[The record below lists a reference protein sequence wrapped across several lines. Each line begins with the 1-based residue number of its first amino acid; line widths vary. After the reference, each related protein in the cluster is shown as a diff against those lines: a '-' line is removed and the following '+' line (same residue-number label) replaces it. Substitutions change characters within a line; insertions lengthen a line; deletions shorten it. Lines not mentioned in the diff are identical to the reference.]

1 MALKNPFTK
10 IKEIKDKNRAAEV
23 VVAAESMSPA
33 TGIPAIDIIKKVS
46 KKIKNVYFD
55 DILKKYNKGEPKSKI
70 YSKLFDNIFLN
81 ILEIAEK
88 KSIEVSGVFQAYMDT
103 REKLKKA
110 KGKIASAIV
119 EPFITYFIVSAIS
132 FFSLTNIIKNKSIF
146 QSMKIDISLLSF
158 VYNFFWLIILGIA
171 FVILFVLFKLQRRI
185 PFLKEAHKEMDT
197 YNYLSVINIMLRSG
211 IPSTDISTLFGMKK
225 KGSEGIA
232 LFFKKLLKV
241 EELVVLQMGMESYQY
256 EQIIE
261 VLLKRR
267 ESKFESRIDGIAN
280 SLRQVLFLISMIPI
294 AITLTSIF
302 MIVVKVM
309 KASST
314 I

>member
-1 MALKNPFTK
+1 MALTNLATK

-55 DILKKYNKGEPKSKI
+55 EILKRYNKGEPKSKI
-70 YSKLFDNIFLN
+70 YSKLFDDIFIS
-81 ILEIAEK
+81 ILEISEK
-88 KSIEVSGVFQAYMDT
+88 KSIEVSGVFQTYMDT

-110 KGKIASAIV
+110 KNKIISAII
-119 EPFITYFIVSAIS
+119 EPFVTYFIVSAIS

-146 QSMKIDISLLSF
+146 QFMKIDISLLSF

-171 FVILFVLFKLQRRI
+171 FAILFTLFKFQRKI
-185 PFLKEAHKEMDT
+185 PFLKEAYKEMDI

-211 IPSTDISTLFGMKK
+211 IPSTDISTLLGMKK
-225 KGSEGIA
+225 KGAEGIV

-241 EELVVLQMGMESYQY
+241 EELIVLQMGIESYQY
-256 EQIIE
+256 EKIIE

-267 ESKFESRIDGIAN
+267 ESKFESRIDGVSN

-294 AITLTSIF
+294 GITLFSIF
-302 MIVVKVM
+302 MIVIKVM
-309 KASST
+309 KVSST